1 MNSNETLLTSR
12 QVRTRYGGVSDQT
25 IWRWLHDEK
34 VGFPQPTVISKR
46 RYWKL
51 SELEGWERLRAT
63 TRMEAA

>member
-1 MNSNETLLTSR
+1 MNSNDVYLTTR

-34 VGFPQPTVISKR
+34 VGFPQPTVISKK

-51 SELEGWERLRAT
+51 IPRETWERLRAT
-63 TRMEAA
+63 ERKVA